1 MTLNPLW
8 QVHNDLL
15 AEGKMSISN
24 PHDKNINA
32 TDDEILDWLNIE
44 LDFTDAGEL
53 AEIEMIERAIKIL
66 QDRK

>member
-15 AEGKMSISN
+15 AEGKMTIPN

-32 TDDEILDWLNIE
+32 TDDQILDWLNIE
-44 LDFTDAGEL
+44 LDFTDASEQ